1 MTTDRL
7 KQHYEE
13 KYAHEVT
20 GNSRI
25 VDLKPFPADRFEA
38 CVHYMH
44 RSFRGGDILE
54 VGGGDGTV
62 ARSLMETA
70 LPFASYTLTDLSVAR
85 ATGAARAMDDSR
97 FEGHVLD
104 IESGLGSLTG
114 RRYDAIIMT
123 ALIEHLIDPIASM
136 KSLRQLLSD
145 DGFIY
150 VDTPNLAK
158 YTRRIKLLFG
168 RFPSTASKNEGLTTY
183 DGRPVDLYDE
193 GHLHYFTFNSLC
205 GMLKKYCGFSRF
217 EKAPHW
223 VGISGGL
230 PAPMRH
236 GMARTWPEMFSEL
249 AIIARP

>member
-1 MTTDRL
+1 MATDRL
-7 KQHYEE
+7 KQHYED
-13 KYAHEVT
+13 KYGHEVV
-20 GNSRI
+20 GGARI
-25 VDLKPFPADRFEA
+25 VALKPFPSDRFEA

-44 RSFRGGDILE
+44 RTFRGGDILE

-62 ARSLMETA
+62 ARSLMATA

-85 ATGAARAMDDSR
+85 AAGAASAMDDPR

-123 ALIEHLIDPIASM
+123 ALIEHLIDPIDSM
-136 KSLRQLLSD
+136 KNLRELLSE

-158 YTRRIKLLFG
+158 YTRRIKLLLG
-168 RFPSTASKNEGLTTY
+168 RFPSTASRDEGLTTY
-183 DGRPVDLYDE
+183 DGQPVDLYDE
-193 GHLHYFTFNSLC
+193 GHLHYFTFSSLYS
-205 GMLKKYCGFSRF
+205 MLKRYCGFSRI

-223 VGISGGL
+223 VGMSGGL
-230 PAPMRH
+230 PAPARH
-236 GMARTWPEMFSEL
+236 GMARAWPEMFSEL
-249 AIIARP
+249 AVIARP